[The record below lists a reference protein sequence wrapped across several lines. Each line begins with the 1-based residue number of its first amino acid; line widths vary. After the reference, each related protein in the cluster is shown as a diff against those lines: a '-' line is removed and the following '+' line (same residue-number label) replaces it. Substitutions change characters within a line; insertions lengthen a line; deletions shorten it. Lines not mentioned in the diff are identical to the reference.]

1 MEQRQKS
8 VIVKENNIN
17 QLMDLN
23 FDKKNWATIKDKT
36 LINKFCDFVDD
47 LVDSKDIVFK
57 KTFTDAKCW
66 EVMAL
71 SDEYS
76 YPEIIPSLSKIL
88 SIKDVFVNAVGFD
101 EYISISSNEEV
112 LKMFENKVGLM
123 DCIFFDG
130 EAQFALITTP
140 DYSLL
145 AGEGKVIRKVL
156 DHIGLDNCSS
166 NFKDYADVFKEKVP
180 PLYEKLMKI
189 HSLYE

>member
-1 MEQRQKS
+1 
-8 VIVKENNIN
+8 
-17 QLMDLN
+17 MDSN
-23 FDKKNWATIKDKT
+23 FDKKTWTTLKDKT
-36 LINKFCDFVDD
+36 LINKFCKLVDD
-47 LVDSKDIVFK
+47 LVDSKNIVFK

-66 EVMAL
+66 EVVPL
-71 SDEYS
+71 SDEYN
-76 YPEIIPSLSKIL
+76 YTEIISSLSKTL
-88 SIKDVFVNAVGFD
+88 SITDVFVNALGFD
-101 EYISISSNEEV
+101 EYISINSDDEV

-130 EAQFALITTP
+130 ETRFALITTP